1 MKKNS
6 IKNKIL
12 IFISILVF
20 VLIIVFIFI
29 SGSNRSAETILEEVR
44 QNSITMK
51 FSSSGVIK
59 SSNEK
64 IYLVSPT
71 LSVSNFFVKQG
82 QYVKAGEN
90 LIEYT
95 NGSFES
101 ADFDGVVSFLNK
113 NALPTQPLLSLAEKS
128 SFYLS
133 LPVNV
138 FEFSD
143 LSVGQVSKIKF
154 LDKEYTGKIDFI
166 SKAIEQKSD
175 SFGADVPTVDVIVSI
190 DDIDENLIL
199 GFSAD
204 IDVVISEKFDIS
216 TIPIS
221 SVKFDNEGT
230 YCYINNN
237 MTAKKV
243 YIKTGISSESL
254 IEVISG
260 VKLGEEVIANIT
272 SDIQDGKKISI
283 AK

>member
-12 IFISILVF
+12 IAASILVLI
-20 VLIIVFIFI
+20 LIILLFFLL
-29 SGSNRSAETILEEVR
+29 GSNSSAETILQEIKKD
-44 QNSITMK
+44 SITMK
-51 FSSSGVIK
+51 FSSSGTIK

-64 IYLVSPT
+64 HYLVNPS
-71 LSVSNFFVKQG
+71 LVVSKILVRQG
-82 QYVKAGEN
+82 QYVKSGEN

-95 NGSFES
+95 NGSFDS

-128 SFYLS
+128 GFYLS

-143 LSVGQVSKIKF
+143 LIIGQVSKIKF
-154 LDKEYTGKIDFI
+154 LEKEYTGKIDFI
-166 SKAIEQKSD
+166 SKAIEQRSD
-175 SFGADVPTVDVIVSI
+175 SFGADVPTVDVSVSI

-204 IDVVISEKFDIS
+204 IDVITSEKADII

-230 YCYINNN
+230 YCYINDN

-260 VKLGEEVIANIT
+260 VKLGEEVITNIT

-283 AK
+283 VK